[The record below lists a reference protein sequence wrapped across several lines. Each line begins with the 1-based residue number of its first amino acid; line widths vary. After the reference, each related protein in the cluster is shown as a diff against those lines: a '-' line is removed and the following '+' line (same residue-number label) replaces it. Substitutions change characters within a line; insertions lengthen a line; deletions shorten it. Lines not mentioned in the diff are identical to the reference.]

1 MKKVLVGIAFSLVLF
16 TGCFNA
22 KKDASEIKV
31 VKYENNNVALGYT
44 FVDDKNVIIE
54 ATNNGENID
63 YATINFAVY
72 DKNNKLLGVEKQYLH
87 SLASKQKNI
96 IKVSLANI
104 VDEKKEKAAK
114 IEMNIKTGKYDN
126 SIEVSYADKVEG
138 KVEKTETDGQ
148 LDLTITNNSGATISN
163 MSAAVVFTKK
173 GKIVDI
179 YSITAQNVEASYT
192 DKVYVPLVSKKDGS
206 MEYID
211 YDDAKVIINYAISYK
226 EM

>member
-1 MKKVLVGIAFSLVLF
+1 MKKVLIGIAFSLVLF
-16 TGCFNA
+16 TGCFNS
-22 KKDASEIKV
+22 KKDSSEIKV
-31 VKYENNNVALGYT
+31 VKYENDNVALGYT

-63 YATINFAVY
+63 YATINFAIY

-87 SLASKQKNI
+87 GLASKQKNI
-96 IKVSLANI
+96 IKVALGNI
-104 VDEKKEKAAK
+104 VSEKDEKIAK
-114 IEMNIKTGKYDN
+114 IEMNVKTGKYE
-126 SIEVSYADKVEG
+126 SSTEISYIDKVEG

-148 LDLTITNNSGATISN
+148 LDLTITNNSGATITN

-179 YSITAQNVEASYT
+179 YSISAQNVEASFT

-206 MEYID
+206 MSYVD
-211 YDDAKVIINYAISYK
+211 YDDAKVVINYAISYK